1 MLGPQ
6 ATRQGSSLPVTVDHV
21 SKYVKLKAVNDPKN
35 LVHVRLKGT
44 LMDKT
49 ECGLNTL
56 GEFAE
61 GEVTCH
67 ICKRLADA
75 QDQH

>member
-1 MLGPQ
+1 
-6 ATRQGSSLPVTVDHV
+6 V
-21 SKYVKLKAVNDPKN
+21 SEYVKLKAINDPRN

-61 GEVTCH
+61 GEVTCPV
-67 ICKRLADA
+67 CKRLLAA
-75 QDQH
+75 RTQR